1 MSLDDLIKSL
11 FDPANPIYLSIFI
24 VVGLF
29 SLIYFINKNL
39 INPSI
44 SKYKKEKENIE
55 LKSSKVMALF
65 AQLDPDPLIRIDS
78 TGTIIENNNA
88 AQQILSTPNLKG
100 KKINDVLPFINFSP
114 VNDLKE
120 NYSKLLTHKI
130 DNRFFSVL
138 YRSEPSLDIAHIYF
152 HDITEI
158 KTYQEKLIESQNK
171 LRDLSDHLQDLIEQE
186 RQRVA
191 RGLHD
196 GIGQSLSMLRIK
208 LLRLSDTETNPAQRK
223 NYQSLVD
230 TLEDTI
236 HELKN
241 ISYDL
246 KPKMLE
252 EMGLGFAL
260 KYLVDKVA
268 TETGLTT
275 EVNVIGGENRLESKL
290 EIYIYRIVQ
299 EAISNI
305 LKYSEATYF
314 SIQLVISMQ
323 LLRLII
329 SDNGKGFDILKVSS
343 RNKPTLNGLG
353 LINMRE
359 RVESY
364 KGQLKIDS
372 SAETGTMIVVEIPLG
387 KNLVWQN
394 QNQSA

>member
-1 MSLDDLIKSL
+1 MSLNDLIKSL
-11 FDPANPIYLSIFI
+11 FDPANPIYLSIII

-29 SLIYFINKNL
+29 SLIFFLYKYL

-44 SKYKKEKENIE
+44 SEYKKEKENIE

-78 TGTIIENNNA
+78 TGTIIETNKA
-88 AQQILSTPNLKG
+88 AQQVLSTPNLKG
-100 KKINDVLPFINFSP
+100 KKINDVLPFINFLP
-114 VNDLKE
+114 GNDLKE

-130 DNRFFSVL
+130 DNKFFSVL

-158 KTYQEKLIESQNK
+158 KTFQEKLIESQNK

-208 LLRLSDTETNPAQRK
+208 LLRLSETDINPTQRK
-223 NYQSLVD
+223 NYQGIVD

-236 HELKN
+236 LELKN

-246 KPKMLE
+246 KPRMLE

-260 KYLVDKVA
+260 KYLVDKVVN
-268 TETGLTT
+268 ETGLVA
-275 EVNVIGGENRLESKL
+275 EVNVIGGESRLESKL
-290 EIYIYRIVQ
+290 EIYLYRIVQ
-299 EAISNI
+299 EAITNI
-305 LKYSEATYF
+305 LKYSHATNF

-323 LLRLII
+323 FLRLII
-329 SDNGKGFDILKVSS
+329 SDNGNGFDVEEVNS
-343 RNKPTLNGLG
+343 RKKSLHGLG

-372 SAETGTMIVVEIPLG
+372 SAETGTMIVIEIPLE
-387 KNLVWQN
+387 KDLIWQN
-394 QNQSA
+394 QNQFA

>member
-1 MSLDDLIKSL
+1 MSLNDLIKSL
-11 FDPANPIYLSIFI
+11 FDPANPIYLSIII
-24 VVGLF
+24 VVGFF
-29 SLIYFINKNL
+29 SLIFFLYKYL

-44 SKYKKEKENIE
+44 SEYKKEKENIE

-78 TGTIIENNNA
+78 TGTITETNKA
-88 AQQILSTPNLKG
+88 AQQVLSTPDLKG
-100 KKINDVLPFINFSP
+100 KKINDVLPFINFVP
-114 VNDLKE
+114 GNDLKE

-138 YRSEPSLDIAHIYF
+138 YRSELSLDIAHIYF

-158 KTYQEKLIESQNK
+158 KTFQEKLIESQDK

-208 LLRLSDTETNPAQRK
+208 LLRLSETDTNPTQRK
-223 NYQSLVD
+223 NYQGIVD

-236 HELKN
+236 LELKN

-260 KYLVDKVA
+260 KYLVDKVV
-268 TETGLTT
+268 TETGLVA

-290 EIYIYRIVQ
+290 EIYLYRIVQ
-299 EAISNI
+299 EAITNI
-305 LKYSEATYF
+305 LKYSHATNF
-314 SIQLVISMQ
+314 SIQLVISIQ
-323 LLRLII
+323 FLRLII
-329 SDNGKGFDILKVSS
+329 SDDGKGFDVIEANS
-343 RNKPTLNGLG
+343 RNKSSLHGLG

-372 SAETGTMIVVEIPLG
+372 SAETGTMIVIEIPLG
-387 KNLVWQN
+387 KDLVWQN
-394 QNQSA
+394 QNQFA

>member
-1 MSLDDLIKSL
+1 MSLNDLIKSL
-11 FDPANPIYLSIFI
+11 FDPANPIYLSIII

-29 SLIYFINKNL
+29 SLIFFLYKYL

-44 SKYKKEKENIE
+44 SEYKKEKENIE

-78 TGTIIENNNA
+78 TGTIIETNKA
-88 AQQILSTPNLKG
+88 AQQVLSTPDLKG
-100 KKINDVLPFINFSP
+100 KKINDVLPFINFLP
-114 VNDLKE
+114 GNDLKE

-130 DNRFFSVL
+130 DNKFFSVL

-158 KTYQEKLIESQNK
+158 KTFQEKLIESQNK

-208 LLRLSDTETNPAQRK
+208 LLRLSETDINPTQRK
-223 NYQSLVD
+223 NYQGIVD

-236 HELKN
+236 LELKN

-246 KPKMLE
+246 KPRMLE

-260 KYLVDKVA
+260 KYLVDKVVN
-268 TETGLTT
+268 ETGLVA
-275 EVNVIGGENRLESKL
+275 EVNVIGGESRLESKL
-290 EIYIYRIVQ
+290 EIYLYRIVQ
-299 EAISNI
+299 EAITNI
-305 LKYSEATYF
+305 LKYSHATNF

-323 LLRLII
+323 FLRLII
-329 SDNGKGFDILKVSS
+329 SDNGNGFDVEEVNS
-343 RNKPTLNGLG
+343 RKKSLHGLG

-372 SAETGTMIVVEIPLG
+372 SAETGTMIVIEIPLE
-387 KNLVWQN
+387 KDLIWQN
-394 QNQSA
+394 QNQFA

>member
-1 MSLDDLIKSL
+1 MSLNDLIKSL
-11 FDPANPIYLSIFI
+11 FDPANPIYLSIII

-29 SLIYFINKNL
+29 SLIFFLYKYL

-44 SKYKKEKENIE
+44 SEYKKEKENIE

-78 TGTIIENNNA
+78 TGTIIETNKA
-88 AQQILSTPNLKG
+88 AQQVLSTPDLKG
-100 KKINDVLPFINFSP
+100 KKINDVLPFINFLP
-114 VNDLKE
+114 GNDLKE

-130 DNRFFSVL
+130 DNKFFSVL

-158 KTYQEKLIESQNK
+158 KTFQEKLIESQNK
-171 LRDLSDHLQDLIEQE
+171 LRDLSDNLQDLIEQE

-208 LLRLSDTETNPAQRK
+208 LLRLSETDINPTQRK
-223 NYQSLVD
+223 NYQGIVD

-236 HELKN
+236 LELKN

-246 KPKMLE
+246 KPRMLE

-260 KYLVDKVA
+260 KYLVDKVVN
-268 TETGLTT
+268 ETGLVA
-275 EVNVIGGENRLESKL
+275 EVNVIGGESRLESKL
-290 EIYIYRIVQ
+290 EIYLYRIVQ
-299 EAISNI
+299 EAITNI
-305 LKYSEATYF
+305 LKYSHATNF

-323 LLRLII
+323 FLRLII
-329 SDNGKGFDILKVSS
+329 SDNGNGFDVEEVNS
-343 RNKPTLNGLG
+343 RKKSLHGLG

-372 SAETGTMIVVEIPLG
+372 SAETGTMIVIEIPLE
-387 KNLVWQN
+387 KDLIWQN
-394 QNQSA
+394 QNQFA